1 VVSFVQGTRGFRIR
15 RLNLATQEVR
25 MPRAHWDEHVRFES
39 SADGLPPLLVIQAG
53 PGLPLLNE
61 RRRYGKLLALEDHFT
76 VFYWDRS
83 GTGLNAPPAGG
94 LRLDAHL
101 EETVTLLERIAL
113 TSGQTVTVMG
123 VSIGGTLALL
133 ARQLLP
139 ELVDRVVAISPDLD
153 TTVADWH
160 AHERILAAVHEPR
173 WQWLAPRA
181 ARLQPP
187 PCLDP
192 AQFRLRA
199 TLLGH
204 LGGLEAR
211 VSYGT
216 QIRRMVLG
224 IAGTYGPHRLPRVLA
239 NMNASTRALLPQL
252 AKVDLISRW
261 PRSPVPA
268 DLLFGDAD
276 LLSPAAMVDR
286 VRPML
291 GPQDTLRVVHG
302 AAHMAHFDAP
312 EVVRAIILGEKRSG
326 SSVPTQNAA
335 THLGIA

>member
-1 VVSFVQGTRGFRIR
+1 
-15 RLNLATQEVR
+15 

-39 SADGLPPLLVIQAG
+39 SADGLPPLLVVQAG
-53 PGLPLLNE
+53 PGFPLLNE
-61 RRRYGKLLALEDHFT
+61 RRRCRKLLALEDHFT

-83 GTGLNAPPAGG
+83 GTGLNAAPPGG